1 MTHAKVLDGGKM
13 TLPPEVRKWL
23 RIKDGDRVA
32 FIKDEQGV
40 RVVNSSILALEEA
53 QAGMAGVAEKAGL
66 DSEEAVMDYCKDI
79 RRELYKE
86 RYADN
91 D

>member
-1 MTHAKVLDGGKM
+1 MTYAKVLDGGKM

-23 RIKDGDRVA
+23 RIKDGDKVT

-40 RVVNSSILALEEA
+40 RVVNSSILALEKA
-53 QAGMAGVAEKAGL
+53 QTGMTGATEKSGL
-66 DSEEAVMDYCKDI
+66 DSEEDVVNYCKEI